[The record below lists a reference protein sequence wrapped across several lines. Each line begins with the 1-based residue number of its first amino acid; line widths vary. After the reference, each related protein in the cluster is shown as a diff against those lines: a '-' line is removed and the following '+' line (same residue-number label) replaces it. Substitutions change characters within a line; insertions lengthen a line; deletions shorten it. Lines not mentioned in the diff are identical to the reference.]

1 MINNQHFKSLP
12 PNPSGVT
19 MADRSTI
26 RLICFKALQRIVG
39 AFFADFRLLVC
50 CYNRNTK
57 TQKTT
62 QFFTN
67 FLHSSKKFFTHDK
80 TTNN

>member
-26 RLICFKALQRIVG
+26 RLICFLGATTHCRRVFCQFKALGV
-39 AFFADFRLLVC
+39 LL
-50 CYNRNTK
+50 YSQHKNPKNNTI
-57 TQKTT
+57 
-62 QFFTN
+62 FY
-67 FLHSSKKFFTHDK
+67 KFFTLIQK
-80 TTNN
+80 IFYT